1 MEYQGYMK
9 PKIKWV
15 QWGWLFLTLFFL
27 FFRLQNFHGVFT
39 PEGVIVNDTDPYYR
53 LHRIDKM
60 LNENRI
66 YPMHEE
72 KLNYPDGIEMTW
84 PLGLDLLISAP
95 LKLYDSTKRIE
106 IESFAAIIIPFLSLP
121 LLWFAGWLGTS
132 MGGPIIGLL
141 FGLLVTCSSTLI
153 YQTGLGRLDHHCVEA
168 ILPLA
173 LLMFIHKY
181 MQEPKRFHFVGM
193 VMILGLA
200 SSFTPHGWILGCLL
214 GAGLLISKDWKNAHR
229 FSIVFFV
236 SFLISLI
243 PLSLSSRFLN
253 GYVNWGSF
261 SWWTPM
267 VYISEAMLFE
277 AIHLF
282 KNKHERAHRW
292 FSIAVKICFVFVFSF
307 LIYKNS
313 FSFIHE
319 NITESVKAVA
329 VKKTTMATTQE
340 VRSPLTLSLYRWL
353 HSDTDILVIASVCF
367 LFFAF
372 RRRHLFLLGYSAIPI
387 LLSFF
392 QIRFLT
398 MSMSLMF
405 MIILLFLHEYLEK
418 MPVSKIKRQVILTL
432 ICLVIIIPFR
442 PYFGFTSMSNFH
454 YFFRPIRTFS
464 QFLNHEL
471 ERRGEVKKDQ
481 SILAHWDYGHWLLYY
496 TGLPVIASPFQG
508 ESAVNVLRL
517 YTSKG
522 TSALEPFIKK
532 YPTRFLVLESGAQR
546 TLSWIETAGENKEL
560 YFEKVGE
567 IDGQEQ
573 FKTTPIFEDLFMY
586 RFFFELGLGQD
597 NNHPK
602 HWRLI
607 YISPYPSPVE
617 HDISALK
624 VFEHVPGVTFQIH
637 TKRAYSELY
646 LQAEVIER
654 TDALLYQQV
663 AKGKQD
669 FTWTVPYGIYDG
681 GSVKFNGT
689 YVIRDSDGKELY
701 TIKNITEE
709 QVLRGDTVK
718 IQF

>member
-1 MEYQGYMK
+1 M
-9 PKIKWV
+9 
-15 QWGWLFLTLFFL
+15 
-27 FFRLQNFHGVFT
+27 
-39 PEGVIVNDTDPYYR
+39 
-53 LHRIDKM
+53 
-60 LNENRI
+60 
-66 YPMHEE
+66 
-72 KLNYPDGIEMTW
+72 
-84 PLGLDLLISAP
+84 
-95 LKLYDSTKRIE
+95 
-106 IESFAAIIIPFLSLP
+106 
-121 LLWFAGWLGTS
+121 
-132 MGGPIIGLL
+132 
-141 FGLLVTCSSTLI
+141 
-153 YQTGLGRLDHHCVEA
+153 
-168 ILPLA
+168 
-173 LLMFIHKY
+173 
-181 MQEPKRFHFVGM
+181 
-193 VMILGLA
+193 
-200 SSFTPHGWILGCLL
+200 
-214 GAGLLISKDWKNAHR
+214 
-229 FSIVFFV
+229 
-236 SFLISLI
+236 
-243 PLSLSSRFLN
+243 
-253 GYVNWGSF
+253 
-261 SWWTPM
+261 
-267 VYISEAMLFE
+267 
-277 AIHLF
+277 
-282 KNKHERAHRW
+282 
-292 FSIAVKICFVFVFSF
+292 
-307 LIYKNS
+307 
-313 FSFIHE
+313 
-319 NITESVKAVA
+319 
-329 VKKTTMATTQE
+329 
-340 VRSPLTLSLYRWL
+340 
-353 HSDTDILVIASVCF
+353 
-367 LFFAF
+367 
-372 RRRHLFLLGYSAIPI
+372 
-387 LLSFF
+387 
-392 QIRFLT
+392 
-398 MSMSLMF
+398 
-405 MIILLFLHEYLEK
+405 
-418 MPVSKIKRQVILTL
+418 
-432 ICLVIIIPFR
+432 
-442 PYFGFTSMSNFH
+442 
-454 YFFRPIRTFS
+454 
-464 QFLNHEL
+464 
-471 ERRGEVKKDQ
+471 
-481 SILAHWDYGHWLLYY
+481 AHWDYGHWLLYY